1 MDVEDRNAEARCF
14 NPGRSHRVGD
24 IVILQIE
31 NDMAATRDNPSNYI
45 GPGCGEELHANLEDG
60 EIIAQRIVTLQR
72 AISLV
77 DIMTSDEFA
86 SGVVLDNLGFRS
98 CASSVD

>member
-31 NDMAATRDNPSNYI
+31 KDMAATRDNPSNYI

-60 EIIAQRIVTLQR
+60 DIIAQRFEKFQR
-72 AISLV
+72 AISMV
-77 DIMTSDEFA
+77 DIKSYD
-86 SGVVLDNLGFRS
+86 
-98 CASSVD
+98 